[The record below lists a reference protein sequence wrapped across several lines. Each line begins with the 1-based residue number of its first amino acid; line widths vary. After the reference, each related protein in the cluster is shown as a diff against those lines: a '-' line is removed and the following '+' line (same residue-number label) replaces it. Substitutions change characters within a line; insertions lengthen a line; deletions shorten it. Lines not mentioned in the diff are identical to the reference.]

1 MEHYQ
6 IINIKE
12 VLEKKEG
19 VAYQGEIGVF
29 VPNNTHDFALAE
41 GNPVYVNAFSYVL
54 VLGGSANLSIDE
66 QVYKVSA
73 HQICVL
79 SPLHLTCF
87 PMFQMTLGVCFC
99 AFIKIL
105 WTG

>member
-29 VPNNTHDFALAE
+29 VT
-41 GNPVYVNAFSYVL
+41 GSYEKSVIYW
-54 VLGGSANLSIDE
+54 S
-66 QVYKVSA
+66 
-73 HQICVL
+73 
-79 SPLHLTCF
+79 
-87 PMFQMTLGVCFC
+87 
-99 AFIKIL
+99 
-105 WTG
+105 